1 MGEQEEVRGRIIRE
15 ATRLFAERGY
25 AATSVREIAEAVG
38 VTKPTLYYHFGS
50 KDGLFTALVNHHL
63 GCWLD
68 VIAGCLQAPAP
79 VLDRIRAYVAACFQL
94 HLDDPMVL
102 RFLHQAIQQAGKGAP
117 LVDAKKFHE
126 GEVVLLIAL
135 LQEGITQGAL
145 RPHDPVAGALM
156 LLGGVRIRLGATLHG
171 GPPLTADTAD
181 QVLNLLLHGVAP

>member
-68 VIAGCLQAPAP
+68 VIAGCLQAPAQ
-79 VLDRIRAYVAACFQL
+79 VLD
-94 HLDDPMVL
+94 
-102 RFLHQAIQQAGKGAP
+102 
-117 LVDAKKFHE
+117 E

-135 LQEGITQGAL
+135 LQEGITQGTL

-181 QVLNLLLHGVAP
+181 QVLDLLLHGVAP

>member
-102 RFLHQAIQQAGKGAP
+102 RFLHQAIQQAGQGAP

-135 LQEGITQGAL
+135 LQEDHPGHPS
-145 RPHDPVAGALM
+145 PHDPVAGALM
-156 LLGGVRIRLGATLHG
+156 LLGDIRIRLGATLHG

-181 QVLNLLLHGVAP
+181 QVLDLLLHGVAP

>member
-1 MGEQEEVRGRIIRE
+1 MAEQDEVRGRIIRE

-68 VIAGCLQAPAP
+68 VIAASLRAPGP
-79 VLDRIRAYVAACFQL
+79 VIGRLRAYVAACFQL

-102 RFLHQAIQQAGKGAP
+102 RFLHQAMQQAGQGAP
-117 LVDAKKFHE
+117 LVDAKRFHE
-126 GEVVLLIAL
+126 GEVVMLIQL
-135 LQEGITQGAL
+135 LQEGITRGEV
-145 RPHDPVAGALM
+145 RPHDPVAGALL
-156 LLGGVRIRLGATLHG
+156 LLGGVRVRLGATLHG

-181 QVLNLLLHGVAP
+181 QVLDLLLHGVAP